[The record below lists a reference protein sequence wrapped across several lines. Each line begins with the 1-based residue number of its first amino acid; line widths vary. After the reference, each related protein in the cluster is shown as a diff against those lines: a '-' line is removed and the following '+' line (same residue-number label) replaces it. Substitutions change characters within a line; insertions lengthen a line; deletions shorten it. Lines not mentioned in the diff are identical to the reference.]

1 MKMRKTEKP
10 QEMVFKYHYDQL
22 PIKVRT
28 ALRDEFLAESG
39 LPFPSFYY
47 KIKGNSFRPLEAA
60 LLKQLLKKYQKLE
73 DDNSNKE

>member
-1 MKMRKTEKP
+1 MRKTEKP

-22 PIKVRT
+22 PVKTRT

-47 KIKGNSFRPLEAA
+47 KIKGNAFRPLEAA
-60 LLKQLLKKYQKLE
+60 LMKQLLEKYQKLE
-73 DDNSNKE
+73 NDKSNKE